1 MDLAAPTADETI
13 AALVAIGFRPRLP
26 VDASGFADASTRARW
41 IEQKRMTVLSMWDPE
56 DPLRSVDLF
65 VENPIDFEELWANA
79 DALDL
84 GTTFANVAS
93 IGDPA
98 PS

>member
-1 MDLAAPTADETI
+1 
-13 AALVAIGFRPRLP
+13 
-26 VDASGFADASTRARW
+26 
-41 IEQKRMTVLSMWDPE
+41 MTVLSMWDPE

-84 GTTFANVAS
+84 DTTFANVAS